1 MLNLADFVGLKAQSL
16 EVVTLGPL
24 VLIPSPALKLGLYQ
38 MNKHNTEGY
47 RKVKD
52 PDLPT
57 PFSRSWVIS
66 LLVEEIHT
74 PKDVQR
80 QQGWSLKLARLW
92 LHLPGKVEIKVV
104 ISSSVAL

>member
-1 MLNLADFVGLKAQSL
+1 MLNLADFVVWKAQSL

-24 VLIPSPALKLGLYQ
+24 VLIPFSALKLGLYK
-38 MNKHNTEGY
+38 MSKPNTEGY

-57 PFSRSWVIS
+57 SISRSWVIS

-74 PKDVQR
+74 PKDVRR
-80 QQGWSLKLARLW
+80 QQGWGLKLARLW
-92 LHLPGKVEIKVV
+92 ICLPGKEE
-104 ISSSVAL
+104 